1 MLQRMA
7 AVANGYQVYISGL
20 ALRADERDLETTLQ
34 SLGTISDI
42 LLVRDKE
49 TELSRGFAFVT
60 FEEES
65 SAKDAIKQLNRK
77 EHPTLCPPHG
87 RLTLKMAE
95 KSRPQKDWEKAN
107 PNKIL
112 NKPKALKALKASSDG
127 TTPDKTD
134 ACPPPPA
141 PAAEEPLESSTAA
154 HATAE
159 GESVDV
165 TEEVESVD
173 VTEEVVSSPVVS
185 AAEETKQR
193 ATGGGHANGS
203 EASNKIKEGGK
214 KGGVTGGGG
223 GTWEATREDWKIDA
237 HAQATLAAPE
247 A

>member
-1 MLQRMA
+1 MH
-7 AVANGYQVYISGL
+7 
-20 ALRADERDLETTLQ
+20 ADTCRHTQ
-34 SLGTISDI
+34 
-42 LLVRDKE
+42 
-49 TELSRGFAFVT
+49 
-60 FEEES
+60 
-65 SAKDAIKQLNRK
+65 
-77 EHPTLCPPHG
+77 TLCPPHG

-112 NKPKALKALKASSDG
+112 NKPKALKALKASSDASSDG
-127 TTPDKTD
+127 TNDKTD
-134 ACPPPPA
+134 SCPPPPA
-141 PAAEEPLESSTAA
+141 PAAEQKLESSTAA

-165 TEEVESVD
+165 TE
-173 VTEEVVSSPVVS
+173 VVSSPVVS
-185 AAEETKQR
+185 VAEETKQP

-203 EASNKIKEGGK
+203 EASNKIKEGGRK
-214 KGGVTGGGG
+214 GGGG